1 MRTVITTIAND
12 NVVANRAAIAV
23 AAGMGMGTVRVFNLH
38 AQPAVKNT
46 APRLHQ
52 GPSQKFGRWHLG
64 KSKPECLK
72 PECQE
77 SYSRQADQTWLPG
90 SDSTPSRLG
99 RPFGGLRGTA

>member
-12 NVVANRAAIAV
+12 NVVANRAANAV
-23 AAGMGMGTVRVFNLH
+23 AAGMGMGTVRVLDLH
-38 AQPAVKNT
+38 

-52 GPSQKFGRWHLG
+52 GPSHKFGRWLLG
-64 KSKPECLK
+64 KSKPCL
-72 PECQE
+72 ESSCQE
-77 SYSRQADQTWLPG
+77 SYSRQADQSWLPG

>member
-23 AAGMGMGTVRVFNLH
+23 AAGMGMGTVRVLDLH
-38 AQPAVKNT
+38 

-52 GPSQKFGRWHLG
+52 GPSQKFGRWPVG
-64 KSKPECLK
+64 KSKRECL
-72 PECQE
+72 ESTGQE
-77 SYSRQADQTWLPG
+77 SYSRQADPSWLLG

>member
-12 NVVANRAAIAV
+12 NVVANRAANAV
-23 AAGMGMGTVRVFNLH
+23 AGMGMGTVRVHDLH
-38 AQPAVKNT
+38 

-52 GPSQKFGRWHLG
+52 GPSHKFGRWQLG
-64 KSKPECLK
+64 KSKPQCSE
-72 PECQE
+72 PMRQE
-77 SYSRQADQTWLPG
+77 SYSYQADQSWLPG

>member
-23 AAGMGMGTVRVFNLH
+23 AGMGMGTVRMHDLRH
-38 AQPAVKNT
+38 

-52 GPSQKFGRWHLG
+52 GPSQKFGRWQLG
-64 KSKPECLK
+64 KSKQLSFITLCLK
-72 PECQE
+72 PTRQE
-77 SYSRQADQTWLPG
+77 SYSYQTDPSWLPG
-90 SDSTPSRLG
+90 SESTPSRLG

>member
-23 AAGMGMGTVRVFNLH
+23 AAGMGMGTVRVLDLH
-38 AQPAVKNT
+38 

-64 KSKPECLK
+64 KSKPA
-72 PECQE
+72 CQE
-77 SYSRQADQTWLPG
+77 SYSYQADQSWLPG
-90 SDSTPSRLG
+90 AESTSSRLG

>member
-23 AAGMGMGTVRVFNLH
+23 AAGMGMGTVRVLDLH
-38 AQPAVKNT
+38 

-52 GPSQKFGRWHLG
+52 GPSQKFGRWQLE
-64 KSKPECLK
+64 KSKSKCL
-72 PECQE
+72 ESSCQE
-77 SYSRQADQTWLPG
+77 SYPRQVDPSWLPG

>member
-23 AAGMGMGTVRVFNLH
+23 AAGMGMGTVRVLDL
-38 AQPAVKNT
+38 P

-52 GPSQKFGRWHLG
+52 GPSHKFGRWQLG
-64 KSKPECLK
+64 KSKPS
-72 PECQE
+72 CQE
-77 SYSRQADQTWLPG
+77 SYSRQTDPSWLPG
-90 SDSTPSRLG
+90 SESTPSRLG

>member
-12 NVVANRAAIAV
+12 NVVANRTAIAV
-23 AAGMGMGTVRVFNLH
+23 AAGMGMGTVRVVDLH
-38 AQPAVKNT
+38 

>member
-12 NVVANRAAIAV
+12 NVVANRAAYAV
-23 AAGMGMGTVRVFNLH
+23 AAGMGMGTVRVLDL
-38 AQPAVKNT
+38 AQPAAKHT

-52 GPSQKFGRWHLG
+52 GPSQKFGRWQLG
-64 KSKPECLK
+64 KSKPCL
-72 PECQE
+72 ETSCQE
-77 SYSRQADQTWLPG
+77 SYPRQADPSWLPG

>member
-12 NVVANRAAIAV
+12 NVVANRAANAV
-23 AAGMGMGTVRVFNLH
+23 AGMGMGTVRVHDLH
-38 AQPAVKNT
+38 

-52 GPSQKFGRWHLG
+52 GPSQKFGRWQLG
-64 KSKPECLK
+64 KSKQECLE
-72 PECQE
+72 PTCQE
-77 SYSRQADQTWLPG
+77 SYPRQTDPSWLPG

>member
-23 AAGMGMGTVRVFNLH
+23 AAGMGMGTVRVLDLH
-38 AQPAVKNT
+38 

-52 GPSQKFGRWHLG
+52 GPSQKFGRWPLG
-64 KSKPECLK
+64 KSKHECLK
-72 PECQE
+72 PSCQE
-77 SYSRQADQTWLPG
+77 SYSRQADQSWLPG

>member
-12 NVVANRAAIAV
+12 NVVANRAAYAV
-23 AAGMGMGTVRVFNLH
+23 AAGMGMGTVRVLDLRH
-38 AQPAVKNT
+38 

-52 GPSQKFGRWHLG
+52 GPSHKFGRWQLG
-64 KSKPECLK
+64 KSKPQCSE
-72 PECQE
+72 PMRQE
-77 SYSRQADQTWLPG
+77 SYSYQADPSWLPG

>member
-23 AAGMGMGTVRVFNLH
+23 AAGMGMGTVRVLDLH
-38 AQPAVKNT
+38 

-52 GPSQKFGRWHLG
+52 GPSHKFGRWQLG
-64 KSKPECLK
+64 KYK

-77 SYSRQADQTWLPG
+77 SYSRQADPTWLPG
-90 SDSTPSRLG
+90 SESTPSRLG

>member
-1 MRTVITTIAND
+1 MRTVNTIIAND

-23 AAGMGMGTVRVFNLH
+23 AAGMGMGTVRVLDLH
-38 AQPAVKNT
+38 

-64 KSKPECLK
+64 KSKPTCL
-72 PECQE
+72 ESSCQE

>member
-23 AAGMGMGTVRVFNLH
+23 AADMGMDTVRGLDLH
-38 AQPAVKNT
+38 AL
-46 APRLHQ
+46 RLHQ

-64 KSKPECLK
+64 KSKPG
-72 PECQE
+72 CQE
-77 SYSRQADQTWLPG
+77 SYSYQADQSWLPG
-90 SDSTPSRLG
+90 SESTPSRLG

>member
-23 AAGMGMGTVRVFNLH
+23 AAGMGMGTVRGLDLH
-38 AQPAVKNT
+38 

-52 GPSQKFGRWHLG
+52 GPSQKFGRWPVG
-64 KSKPECLK
+64 KSKPLSFETLCL
-72 PECQE
+72 ESTSQE
-77 SYSRQADQTWLPG
+77 SYSRQADPMWLPG
-90 SDSTPSRLG
+90 SESTPSRLG

>member
-23 AAGMGMGTVRVFNLH
+23 AAGMGMGTVRVFDLH
-38 AQPAVKNT
+38 

-52 GPSQKFGRWHLG
+52 GPSQKFGRWQLG
-64 KSKPECLK
+64 KSKRECL
-72 PECQE
+72 ETSCQE
-77 SYSRQADQTWLPG
+77 SYSRQTDQSWLPG

>member
-23 AAGMGMGTVRVFNLH
+23 AAGMGMGTVRVDLY
-38 AQPAVKNT
+38 AL
-46 APRLHQ
+46 RLHQ
-52 GPSQKFGRWHLG
+52 GPSHKFGRWPVG
-64 KSKPECLK
+64 KSKPECLE
-72 PECQE
+72 PTGQE
-77 SYSRQADQTWLPG
+77 SYSRQADQSWLPG